1 MINHRESIK
10 IEITKA
16 EWDLRAGTKFL
27 RVDGPVMVNYFDDE
41 VIAEQDEE
49 HVGNEKILTINI
61 TINPSGGEKQPQP
74 LPFHFVRM
82 TDGEEPWSHGL
93 MYMPQIVAEQA
104 SITLSL
110 KYLLRK
116 HK

>member
-1 MINHRESIK
+1 MGFERK
-10 IEITKA
+10 
-16 EWDLRAGTKFL
+16 TKFL
-27 RVDGPVMVNYFDDE
+27 RVNGLVMVNSFDDE

-49 HVGNEKILTINI
+49 HVDNEKILTINI

-82 TDGEEPWSHGL
+82 TDGEEPWTHVHDT
-93 MYMPQIVAEQA
+93 PQIVAEQA

-110 KYLLRK
+110 RYLLRK